1 MKKRALMLAVLAII
15 GTSILFAFGIGAQG
29 GYSFGTSGLGGTALT
44 FKLDNMPWVF
54 AVDVG
59 FPGNGIA
66 VGGTADMWIGTGK
79 ISKTPIGY
87 FYGWGVAASVTIA
100 QNATQFGIFGRVL
113 GGLNIMLLNNFIE
126 LYAQVAWQP
135 GIVIPSSSIFVWA
148 NFPIAAGIRFWLK

>member
-1 MKKRALMLAVLAII
+1 MKKAVMIAALVVI
-15 GTSILFAFGIGAQG
+15 GTASIFAFGIGAQG

-87 FYGWGVAASVTIA
+87 FYGWGVAASVNLGNTP
-100 QNATQFGIFGRVL
+100 TFGIYGRIL
-113 GGLNIMLLNNFIE
+113 GGINIMLLDNFIE
-126 LYAQVAWQP
+126 LYAQIAWQP
-135 GIVIPSSSIFVWA
+135 GVVIPSSHIFVPW
-148 NFPIAAGIRFWLK
+148 NFPIAAGIRFWIK